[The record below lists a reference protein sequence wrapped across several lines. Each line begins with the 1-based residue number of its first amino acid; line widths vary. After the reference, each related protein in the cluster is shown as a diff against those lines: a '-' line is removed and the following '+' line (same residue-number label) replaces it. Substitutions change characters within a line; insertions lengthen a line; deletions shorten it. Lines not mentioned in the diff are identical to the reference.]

1 MPGPTKY
8 HQQKRSDEEIREPV
22 GKSKQWESIGNIHQI
37 MVCGCSWLWM
47 QRGLKPGEKLRYI
60 KSTLRDVTHK
70 S

>member
-8 HQQKRSDEEIREPV
+8 HQQKRSDEEIREPA

-47 QRGLKPGEKLRYI
+47 Q
-60 KSTLRDVTHK
+60 
-70 S
+70 